1 MNLLS
6 DAGCALAATDGN
18 DWQAAHYAAA
28 AGALPSLKWLFKKDK
43 QVPQGHCSRRIAR
56 AANPPSAPSPVLRSM
71 NATAWRAWRVGA
83 ASCSQPPVRAA
94 PTNQRM
100 CEQS

>member
-1 MNLLS
+1 MNLLA

-43 QVPQGHCSRRIAR
+43 QVPQGHCPRRIAR
-56 AANPPSAPSPVLRSM
+56 AANPPSAPSPVPRSM
-71 NATAWRAWRVGA
+71 HVGA